1 MARGW
6 ESKSVE
12 EQMANTLQQPEVEPY
27 NRPNGHGPHAGVP
40 DSNGF
45 VSEDAR
51 RLADKHRTE
60 RERQMQALNLQ
71 RENILS
77 QRTSHPAR
85 RSALEAA
92 LAQIEAQ
99 IHSMS

>member
-12 EQMANTLQQPEVEPY
+12 EQMAQAAVQQPDTK
-27 NRPNGHGPHAGVP
+27 AT
-40 DSNGF
+40 SGF
-45 VSEDAR
+45 VSEEQR
-51 RLADKHRTE
+51 RAAETVRMT
-60 RERQMQALNLQ
+60 RERQKQALLLQ

-77 QRTSHPAR
+77 QRTSNPGR

-92 LAQIEAQ
+92 LTAIEAQ
-99 IHSMS
+99 IASLG

>member
-12 EQMANTLQQPEVEPY
+12 EQMASSQQIAPVPLGVNFAHPEVKREAEQQ
-27 NRPNGHGPHAGVP
+27 RTQ
-40 DSNGF
+40 
-45 VSEDAR
+45 
-51 RLADKHRTE
+51 RL
-60 RERQMQALNLQ
+60 RQRQALNLQ

-77 QRTSHPAR
+77 QRTSNPAR

-92 LAQIEAQ
+92 LRQIEAE
-99 IHSMS
+99 INELS